1 MLLFSETSRYIIT
14 SYRAPMCSSGC
25 LIYFSLSHSKKNEIN
40 HLESWYKLVKHIL
53 QGADGLYLCLR
64 ALRGNLKMTTF

>member
-1 MLLFSETSRYIIT
+1 
-14 SYRAPMCSSGC
+14 MC
-25 LIYFSLSHSKKNEIN
+25 IKWVFSLSHSKKNEIN
-40 HLESWYKLVKHIL
+40 NLESWYKLVKHIL